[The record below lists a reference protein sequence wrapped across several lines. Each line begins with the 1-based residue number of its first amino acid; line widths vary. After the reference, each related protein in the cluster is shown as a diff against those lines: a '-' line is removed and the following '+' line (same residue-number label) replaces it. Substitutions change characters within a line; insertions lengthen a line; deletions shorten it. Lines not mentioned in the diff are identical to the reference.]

1 MSLRDLLIIN
11 LTLQAFDRL
20 FSYQAFALLGAQEAN
35 PFVGAAIANWGVI
48 YGCDGLRSIPIGVK
62 PMASKKI
69 VHFVRDEI
77 ESMMDSYE
85 NDRKAAIEFVR
96 DLLGENEYRDVLDER
111 ETAEAIQY
119 CKGLR

>member
-1 MSLRDLLIIN
+1 
-11 LTLQAFDRL
+11 
-20 FSYQAFALLGAQEAN
+20 
-35 PFVGAAIANWGVI
+35 
-48 YGCDGLRSIPIGVK
+48 
-62 PMASKKI
+62 MASKKI
-69 VHFVRDEI
+69 VHFVRGEI